1 MAQPQPVNE
10 RKTMDIFQTHISVYN
25 GVTDNTGTRIPLGTF
40 LFCKEY
46 KDDILRLRA
55 VFDKETR
62 NALKRSLPQA
72 TISGVFSPTRAKYN
86 LSQHSGL
93 ICVDIDAKDNPDILD
108 WETLKQD
115 LSVLPQIAYCALSV
129 SGKGLFL
136 VIPLRYPEKHLQ
148 QFRQLQID
156 FRKMGIM
163 IDSACSDITRL
174 RCLSYDEH
182 PIINENATL
191 YEGVYV
197 EKPKHKSFPTCFIYE
212 GENTSA
218 EVAVYCR
225 KIQQCGIDIT
235 ASYDDW
241 LKVGCALATLGESG
255 RSLFHICSR
264 QNAKYNAAKTDK
276 MFTDLLRRNYQQVNI
291 GTFFWTCKQY
301 GITTKE

>member
-1 MAQPQPVNE
+1 M
-10 RKTMDIFQTHISVYN
+10 
-25 GVTDNTGTRIPLGTF
+25 PLGTF

-55 VFDKETR
+55 VFDKEKR

-72 TISGVFSPTRAKYN
+72 TISGVFSPTRAKNN

-156 FRKMGIM
+156 FREMGIM

-218 EVAVYCR
+218 EVAVCCR

-264 QNAKYNAAKTDK
+264 QNAKYNAAKPDK

-291 GTFFWTCKQY
+291 GTFFWMCKQH

>member
-10 RKTMDIFQTHISVYN
+10 RKTMDIFQTHISVYD
-25 GVTDNTGTRIPLGTF
+25 GVTDNTGTIMPLGTF

-55 VFDKETR
+55 VFDKEKR

-72 TISGVFSPTRAKYN
+72 TISGVFSPTRAKNN

-191 YEGVYV
+191 YEGVYM

-218 EVAVYCR
+218 EVAVCCR

-241 LKVGCALATLGESG
+241 LKVGCALATLGERG

-291 GTFFWTCKQY
+291 GTFFWMCKQY

>member
-25 GVTDNTGTRIPLGTF
+25 GVTDNTGTKMPLGTF

-55 VFDKETR
+55 VFDKEKR

-72 TISGVFSPTRAKYN
+72 TISGVFSPTRAKNN

-93 ICVDIDAKDNPDILD
+93 ICVDIDAKDNPDILN

-212 GENTSA
+212 GENISA
-218 EVAVYCR
+218 EVAVCCR

-255 RSLFHICSR
+255 RSQFHICSR

-291 GTFFWTCKQY
+291 GTFFWMCKQH

>member
-55 VFDKETR
+55 VFDKEKR

-72 TISGVFSPTRAKYN
+72 TISGVFSPTRAKNN

-218 EVAVYCR
+218 EVAVCCR

-276 MFTDLLRRNYQQVNI
+276 MFNDLLRRNYQQVNI
-291 GTFFWTCKQY
+291 GTFFWMCKQH

>member
-25 GVTDNTGTRIPLGTF
+25 GVTDNTGTRMPLGTF

-129 SGKGLFL
+129 SSKGLFL

-218 EVAVYCR
+218 EVAVCCR

-291 GTFFWTCKQY
+291 GTFFWMCKQY

>member
-1 MAQPQPVNE
+1 MARSQPVNE

-25 GVTDNTGTRIPLGTF
+25 GVTDNTGTTMPLGTF

-55 VFDKETR
+55 VFDKEKC

-72 TISGVFSPTRAKYN
+72 TISGVFSPTRAKNY

-108 WETLKQD
+108 WETLKQN

-129 SGKGLFL
+129 SGKGLFII
-136 VIPLRYPEKHLQ
+136 IPLRYAQKHLL
-148 QFRQLQID
+148 QFRQLRMD
-156 FRKMGIM
+156 FSKMGIV
-163 IDSACSDITRL
+163 IDQACSDITRL

-197 EKPKHKSFPTCFIYE
+197 EKPKYHSFHPYLIYK
-212 GENTSA
+212 GENTLSD
-218 EVAVYCR
+218 VAACCR
-225 KIQQCGIDIT
+225 KINERGIDIT
-235 ASYDDW
+235 TSYDDW
-241 LKVGCALATLGESG
+241 LKVGCALATFGENG
-255 RSLFHICSR
+255 RSLFHICSQ

-291 GTFFWTCKQY
+291 GTFFWMCKQH
-301 GITTKE
+301 GITIKE

>member
-1 MAQPQPVNE
+1 
-10 RKTMDIFQTHISVYN
+10 MDIFQTHISVYN
-25 GVTDNTGTRIPLGTF
+25 GVTDNTGTRMPLGTF

-55 VFDKETR
+55 VFDKEKR

-72 TISGVFSPTRAKYN
+72 TISGVFYPTRAKNN

-218 EVAVYCR
+218 EVAVCCR

-241 LKVGCALATLGESG
+241 LKVGCALATLGERG

-264 QNAKYNAAKTDK
+264 QNAKYNATKTDK

-291 GTFFWTCKQY
+291 GTFFWMCKQY

>member
-1 MAQPQPVNE
+1 
-10 RKTMDIFQTHISVYN
+10 MDIFQTHVSVYN
-25 GVTDNTGTRIPLGTF
+25 GVTDNTGTIMPLGTF

-46 KDDILRLRA
+46 KDDILRLRV
-55 VFDKETR
+55 VFDKEKR

-72 TISGVFSPTRAKYN
+72 TISGVFSPTRAKNN

-218 EVAVYCR
+218 EVAVCCR

-264 QNAKYNAAKTDK
+264 QNAKYNAAKTDN

-291 GTFFWTCKQY
+291 GTFFWMCKQY
-301 GITTKE
+301 GITIKE

>member
-1 MAQPQPVNE
+1 
-10 RKTMDIFQTHISVYN
+10 MDIFQTHISVYN
-25 GVTDNTGTRIPLGTF
+25 GVTDNTGTRMPLGTF

-55 VFDKETR
+55 VFDKEKR

-72 TISGVFSPTRAKYN
+72 TISGVFSPTRAKNN

-218 EVAVYCR
+218 EVAVCCR

-291 GTFFWTCKQY
+291 DTFFWMSKQH

>member
-1 MAQPQPVNE
+1 
-10 RKTMDIFQTHISVYN
+10 MDIFQTHISVYN
-25 GVTDNTGTRIPLGTF
+25 GVTDNTGTRMPLGTF

-55 VFDKETR
+55 VFDKEKR

-72 TISGVFSPTRAKYN
+72 TISGVFSPTRAKNN

-136 VIPLRYPEKHLQ
+136 VIPLRYPEKHLK

-191 YEGVYV
+191 YEGVYM

-218 EVAVYCR
+218 EVAVCCR

-291 GTFFWTCKQY
+291 GTFFWMCKQH

>member
-25 GVTDNTGTRIPLGTF
+25 GVTDNTGTRMPLGTF

-55 VFDKETR
+55 VFDKEKR

-72 TISGVFSPTRAKYN
+72 TISGVFSPTRAKNN

-115 LSVLPQIAYCALSV
+115 LSVLPQIAYCALIV

-218 EVAVYCR
+218 EVAVCCR

-291 GTFFWTCKQY
+291 GTFFWMCKQH

>member
-1 MAQPQPVNE
+1 
-10 RKTMDIFQTHISVYN
+10 MDIFQTHISVYY
-25 GVTDNTGTRIPLGTF
+25 GVTDNTGTRMPLGTF

-55 VFDKETR
+55 VFDKEKR

-72 TISGVFSPTRAKYN
+72 TISGVFSPTRAKNN

-163 IDSACSDITRL
+163 INSACSDITRL

-218 EVAVYCR
+218 EVAVCCR

-241 LKVGCALATLGESG
+241 LKVGCALATLGERG

-264 QNAKYNAAKTDK
+264 QNAKYNATKTDK

-291 GTFFWTCKQY
+291 GTFFWMCKQY

>member
-1 MAQPQPVNE
+1 
-10 RKTMDIFQTHISVYN
+10 MDIFQTHISVYD
-25 GVTDNTGTRIPLGTF
+25 GVTDNTGTIMPLGTF

-55 VFDKETR
+55 VFDKEKR

-72 TISGVFSPTRAKYN
+72 TISGVFSPTRAKNN

-136 VIPLRYPEKHLQ
+136 VIPLRYPEKHLK

-191 YEGVYV
+191 YEGVYM

-218 EVAVYCR
+218 EVAVCCR

-241 LKVGCALATLGESG
+241 LKVGCALATLGERG

-291 GTFFWTCKQY
+291 GTFFWMCKQY

>member
-1 MAQPQPVNE
+1 
-10 RKTMDIFQTHISVYN
+10 MDIFQTHVSVYN
-25 GVTDNTGTRIPLGTF
+25 GVTDNTGTIMHLGTF

-55 VFDKETR
+55 VFDKEKR

-72 TISGVFSPTRAKYN
+72 TISGVFSPTRAKNN

-115 LSVLPQIAYCALSV
+115 LSVLPQIAYCTLSV

-156 FRKMGIM
+156 FQKMGIM

-218 EVAVYCR
+218 EVAVCCR

-241 LKVGCALATLGESG
+241 LKVGCALAILGENG
-255 RSLFHICSR
+255 RSLFHICSQ

-291 GTFFWTCKQY
+291 GTFFWMCKQY

>member
-1 MAQPQPVNE
+1 MVQPQPVNQ

-25 GVTDNTGTRIPLGTF
+25 GVTDNTGTIMPLGTF

-55 VFDKETR
+55 VFYKEKR

-72 TISGVFSPTRAKYN
+72 TISGVFSPTRAKNN

-93 ICVDIDAKDNPDILD
+93 ICVDIDAKDNPDIWD

-115 LSVLPQIAYCALSV
+115 LSVLPQIAYCTLSV

-148 QFRQLQID
+148 QFRPLQID

-197 EKPKHKSFPTCFIYE
+197 EKPKHKSLPTCFIYE

-218 EVAVYCR
+218 EVAGCCR
-225 KIQQCGIDIT
+225 K
-235 ASYDDW
+235 
-241 LKVGCALATLGESG
+241 
-255 RSLFHICSR
+255 
-264 QNAKYNAAKTDK
+264 N
-276 MFTDLLRRNYQQVNI
+276 
-291 GTFFWTCKQY
+291 
-301 GITTKE
+301 TTMWHRHYSIL

>member
-1 MAQPQPVNE
+1 MAQPQPVIE

-25 GVTDNTGTRIPLGTF
+25 GVTDNTGTRMPLGTF

-291 GTFFWTCKQY
+291 GTFFWMCKQY

>member
-1 MAQPQPVNE
+1 
-10 RKTMDIFQTHISVYN
+10 MDIFQTHISVYN
-25 GVTDNTGTRIPLGTF
+25 GVTDNTGTRMPLGTF

-55 VFDKETR
+55 VFDKEKR

-72 TISGVFSPTRAKYN
+72 TISGVFSPTRAKNN

-191 YEGVYV
+191 YEGVYM

-218 EVAVYCR
+218 EVAVCCR

-291 GTFFWTCKQY
+291 GTFFWMCKQY

>member
-10 RKTMDIFQTHISVYN
+10 RKTMDIFQTHISVYD
-25 GVTDNTGTRIPLGTF
+25 GVTDNTGTIMPLGTF

-55 VFDKETR
+55 VFDKEKR

-72 TISGVFSPTRAKYN
+72 TISGVFSPTRAKNN

-136 VIPLRYPEKHLQ
+136 VIPLRYPEKHLK

-191 YEGVYV
+191 YEGVYM

-218 EVAVYCR
+218 EVAVCCR

-241 LKVGCALATLGESG
+241 LKVGCALATLGEIG

-291 GTFFWTCKQY
+291 GTFFWMCKQH

>member
-1 MAQPQPVNE
+1 
-10 RKTMDIFQTHISVYN
+10 MDIFQTHISVYN
-25 GVTDNTGTRIPLGTF
+25 GVTDNTGTIMPLGTF

-55 VFDKETR
+55 VFDKEKR

-72 TISGVFSPTRAKYN
+72 TISGVFSPTRAKNN

-136 VIPLRYPEKHLQ
+136 VIPLRYPEKHLK

-218 EVAVYCR
+218 EVAVCCR

-241 LKVGCALATLGESG
+241 LKVGCALATLGENG

-291 GTFFWTCKQY
+291 GTFFWMCKQY

>member
-1 MAQPQPVNE
+1 
-10 RKTMDIFQTHISVYN
+10 MDIFQTHISVYN

-55 VFDKETR
+55 VFDKEKR

-72 TISGVFSPTRAKYN
+72 TISGVFSPTRAKNN

-136 VIPLRYPEKHLQ
+136 VIPLRYPEKHLK

-191 YEGVYV
+191 YEGVYM

-218 EVAVYCR
+218 EVAVCCR

-291 GTFFWTCKQY
+291 GTFFWMCKQH

>member
-1 MAQPQPVNE
+1 
-10 RKTMDIFQTHISVYN
+10 MDIFQTHISVYN
-25 GVTDNTGTRIPLGTF
+25 GVTDNTGTRMPLGTF

-55 VFDKETR
+55 VFDKEKR

-72 TISGVFSPTRAKYN
+72 TISGVFSPTRAKNN

-218 EVAVYCR
+218 EVAVCCR

-241 LKVGCALATLGESG
+241 LKVGCALATLGERG

-264 QNAKYNAAKTDK
+264 QNAKYNATKTDK

-291 GTFFWTCKQY
+291 GTFFWMCKQY

>member
-1 MAQPQPVNE
+1 
-10 RKTMDIFQTHISVYN
+10 MDIFQTHISVYN
-25 GVTDNTGTRIPLGTF
+25 GVTDNTGTRMPLGTF

-55 VFDKETR
+55 VFDKEKR

-291 GTFFWTCKQY
+291 GTFFWMCKQY

>member
-1 MAQPQPVNE
+1 M
-10 RKTMDIFQTHISVYN
+10 
-25 GVTDNTGTRIPLGTF
+25 
-40 LFCKEY
+40 
-46 KDDILRLRA
+46 
-55 VFDKETR
+55 
-62 NALKRSLPQA
+62 
-72 TISGVFSPTRAKYN
+72 
-86 LSQHSGL
+86 
-93 ICVDIDAKDNPDILD
+93 
-108 WETLKQD
+108 
-115 LSVLPQIAYCALSV
+115 
-129 SGKGLFL
+129 

-212 GENTSA
+212 GENKSA
-218 EVAVYCR
+218 EVAVCCR

-276 MFTDLLRRNYQQVNI
+276 MFNDLLRRNYQQVNI
-291 GTFFWTCKQY
+291 GTFFWMCKQH

>member
-1 MAQPQPVNE
+1 
-10 RKTMDIFQTHISVYN
+10 MDIFQTHISVYN
-25 GVTDNTGTRIPLGTF
+25 GVTDNTGTRMPLGTF

-72 TISGVFSPTRAKYN
+72 TISGVFSPTRAKNN

-218 EVAVYCR
+218 EVAVCCR

-276 MFTDLLRRNYQQVNI
+276 MFTDLLRRNYQQVYI
-291 GTFFWTCKQY
+291 GTFFWMCKQY

>member
-1 MAQPQPVNE
+1 
-10 RKTMDIFQTHISVYN
+10 MDIFQTHISVYN
-25 GVTDNTGTRIPLGTF
+25 GVTDNTGTRMPLGTF

-55 VFDKETR
+55 VFDKEKR

-72 TISGVFSPTRAKYN
+72 TISGVFSPTRAKNN

-129 SGKGLFL
+129 SGKGLF
-136 VIPLRYPEKHLQ
+136 VIIPLRYPQKHLL

-218 EVAVYCR
+218 EVAVCCR

-241 LKVGCALATLGESG
+241 LKVGCALATLGENG

-291 GTFFWTCKQY
+291 GTFFWMCKQY

>member
-1 MAQPQPVNE
+1 
-10 RKTMDIFQTHISVYN
+10 MDIFQTHISVYN
-25 GVTDNTGTRIPLGTF
+25 GVTDNTGTIMPLGTF

-46 KDDILRLRA
+46 KDDILRLRV
-55 VFDKETR
+55 VFEKEKR
-62 NALKRSLPQA
+62 IALKRSLPQA
-72 TISGVFSPTRAKYN
+72 TISGVFSPTRAKNN
-86 LSQHSGL
+86 LSQHSRL
-93 ICVDIDAKDNPDILD
+93 ICVDIDAKDNPNILD
-108 WETLKQD
+108 WETLKQE

-182 PIINENATL
+182 PIINEDATL

-197 EKPKHKSFPTCFIYE
+197 EKPKYHSFHPYLIYK
-212 GENTSA
+212 GENTLA
-218 EVAVYCR
+218 EVAACCR
-225 KIQQCGIDIT
+225 KINERGIDIT
-235 ASYDDW
+235 TSYDDW
-241 LKVGCALATLGESG
+241 LKVGCALATLGENG
-255 RSLFHICSR
+255 RTLFHICSQ
-264 QNAKYNAAKTDK
+264 QNAKYNVAKTDK

-291 GTFFWTCKQY
+291 GTFFWMCKQH
-301 GITTKE
+301 GITTNE

>member
-1 MAQPQPVNE
+1 
-10 RKTMDIFQTHISVYN
+10 MDIFQTHISVYN
-25 GVTDNTGTRIPLGTF
+25 GVTDNTGTRMPLGTF

-55 VFDKETR
+55 VFDKEKR

-72 TISGVFSPTRAKYN
+72 TISGVFSPTRAKNN

-218 EVAVYCR
+218 EVAVCCR

-255 RSLFHICSR
+255 RALFHICSR

-276 MFTDLLRRNYQQVNI
+276 MFADLLRRNYQQVNI
-291 GTFFWTCKQY
+291 GTFFWMCKQH

>member
-1 MAQPQPVNE
+1 
-10 RKTMDIFQTHISVYN
+10 MDIFQTHISVYN
-25 GVTDNTGTRIPLGTF
+25 GVTDNTGTRMPLGTF

-46 KDDILRLRA
+46 KDDILRLRT
-55 VFDKETR
+55 VFDKEKR

-72 TISGVFSPTRAKYN
+72 TISGVFSPTRAKNN

-218 EVAVYCR
+218 EVAVCCR

-235 ASYDDW
+235 ASYDDR

-291 GTFFWTCKQY
+291 GTFFWMCKQH